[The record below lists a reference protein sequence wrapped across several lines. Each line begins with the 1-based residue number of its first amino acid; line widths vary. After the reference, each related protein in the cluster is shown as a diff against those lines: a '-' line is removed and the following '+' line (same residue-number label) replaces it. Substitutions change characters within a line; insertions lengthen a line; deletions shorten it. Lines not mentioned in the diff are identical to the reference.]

1 MPADAAMRGILTEV
15 TVIEGSDVAKTIRQE
30 AERFGALLVC
40 IGSHGRSG
48 LAKAI
53 LGSVAQ
59 SVMAQSQRP
68 VLIVRKPTS

>member
-1 MPADAAMRGILTEV
+1 MRGILTEV
-15 TVIEGSDVAKTIRQE
+15 TVTEGYDVAKTIRQE

-59 SVMAQSQRP
+59 NVMAQSQRP
-68 VLIVRKPTS
+68 VLTWVRDE